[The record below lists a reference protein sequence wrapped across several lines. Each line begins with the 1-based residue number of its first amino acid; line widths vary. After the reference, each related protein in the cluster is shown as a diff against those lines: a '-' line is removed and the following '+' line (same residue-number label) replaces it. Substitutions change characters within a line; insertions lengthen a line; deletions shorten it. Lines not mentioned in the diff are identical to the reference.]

1 MPDEIIVN
9 DKYTKYIFRG
19 ERVFIIV
26 DGKEIPLN
34 KSRKDMKKIVKQME
48 KNGQYVSMSTI
59 PIIEED
65 I

>member
-34 KSRKDMKKIVKQME
+34 KSRKDMKKIVKKLEE
-48 KNGQYVSMSTI
+48 KGQCVNMSTR
-59 PIIEED
+59 PIIEGD

>member
-1 MPDEIIVN
+1 MSDEIIIN

-19 ERVFIIV
+19 ERVFMIV

-34 KSRKDMKKIVKQME
+34 KSRKAMKKIVKEME

-59 PIIEED
+59 PTIEGD
-65 I
+65 M